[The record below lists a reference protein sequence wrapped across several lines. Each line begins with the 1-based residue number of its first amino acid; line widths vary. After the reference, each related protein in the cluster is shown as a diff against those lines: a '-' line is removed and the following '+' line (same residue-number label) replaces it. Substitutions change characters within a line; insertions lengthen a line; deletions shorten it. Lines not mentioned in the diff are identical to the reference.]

1 MSLVTIK
8 DSLYIAGIMISA
20 IVAFY
25 KIAKNLNTTLLDLNY
40 QISKLNDNMNY
51 MQKEMRQ
58 ENSKINDRLS
68 KGSEKMNDHEIRI
81 TKIESWKEN
90 KYEH

>member
-40 QISKLNDNMNY
+40 QISKLNDNMTY
-51 MQKEMRQ
+51 TQQEMRKANQ
-58 ENSKINDRLS
+58 KTDERLN
-68 KGSEKMNDHEIRI
+68 KGAEKMNDHEVRI
-81 TKIESWKEN
+81 TKLESWKEN
-90 KYEH
+90 RYEH